1 MGVILVNDAC
11 SECTK
16 CIIVVVKRVLLMF
29 SVLSDIYIGI
39 DYLILFSLY
48 IVLFRYWYAAKLL

>member
-16 CIIVVVKRVLLMF
+16 YIIVVVKRVLLMF